1 MAESTLVLRLAGPLQ
16 AWGEE
21 SKFNVRG
28 TLPYPSYSGLLGL
41 CRAAL
46 GHGRHSDDGF
56 SELRQLAFVVR
67 SDARGSLLRDYHSV
81 NPPRAGLGEYTV
93 PNGSGKPWS
102 IGGGPST
109 LLTERY
115 YLTNAAFTV
124 LITGAEDR
132 VERLAKALRG
142 PTWHISLGRKACVP
156 DFPLVL
162 GTTSEPIEHLLAS
175 IPIIDVD
182 TRLTDGENAL
192 RPVEVH
198 WLTGKPTP
206 DAPDVV
212 HWDDPQGGHPHDGYR
227 MHTRWINRTDY
238 TAQVVTSRHDL
249 LAWASDNLVTGY
261 GAK

>member
-1 MAESTLVLRLAGPLQ
+1 MAERTLILRLAGPLQ
-16 AWGEE
+16 SWGEE

-46 GHGRHSDDGF
+46 GHGRHSDAGF
-56 SELRQLAFVVR
+56 SELRQLAIVVR

-93 PNGSGKPWS
+93 PNGAGKPWS

-109 LLTERY
+109 LLTQRF

-124 LITGAEDR
+124 LLTGGEDL
-132 VERLAKALRG
+132 VEHLASALRG
-142 PTWHISLGRKACVP
+142 PTWHVSLGRKACIP

-162 GTTSEPIEHLLAS
+162 GTTSDSIEHLLAR
-175 IPIIDVD
+175 IPVIDVNAQPAEA
-182 TRLTDGENAL
+182 GSAL

-198 WLTGKPTP
+198 WLTGKPTV

-212 HWDDPQGGHPHDGYR
+212 HWDDPQGGHSHDGHR
-227 MHTRWINRTDY
+227 MRTRWINRTDY
-238 TAQVVTSRHDL
+238 TADIVTSRRDL
-249 LAWASDNLVTGY
+249 LAWASDNLDTGY